1 MLRGNNYWLFYISL
15 VKKKK
20 KKTSNLCPRSLTS
33 VFLTASLKKKKDKQ
47 YYGLHKRRSGINKVE
62 EACCRDKCKGG
73 LRGVHM

>member
-33 VFLTASLKKKKDKQ
+33 VFLTASLKKKRTNNTMDYIKEEV
-47 YYGLHKRRSGINKVE
+47 GLIKKRKHAAGTNVKE
-62 EACCRDKCKGG
+62 G
-73 LRGVHM
+73 